1 VKRITIPKATVARLP
16 VYLQCLESLP
26 GQSATVS
33 SETLANIASVTSAK
47 VRKDLSYLGSH
58 GVRGVGYDVEQL
70 CLLIRK
76 ELGLTEDWPVVIVGV
91 GNLGSALANYGG
103 FGSSGYRVVG
113 VYDADPSKIGRG
125 IGGLIVRGLA
135 DLSGDVESNRVSI
148 GIITTPASAAQEIA
162 ELLTTAGVGSILNFA
177 PVVVR
182 VPPTTRVR
190 NVDLATE
197 LQILSYYSVQAR

>member
-1 VKRITIPKATVARLP
+1 MARLP

-26 GQSATVS
+26 GRSATVS
-33 SETLANIASVTSAK
+33 SETLADIASVTSAK

-58 GVRGVGYDVEQL
+58 GVRGVGYDKEQL

-76 ELGLTEDWPVVIVGV
+76 ELGLTEDWPVVIVGA

-103 FGSSGYRVVG
+103 FGSSGYLVVG
-113 VYDADPSKIGRG
+113 VYDDDPSKIGQPV
-125 IGGLIVRGLA
+125 GGLTVQGLA
-135 DLSGDVESNRVSI
+135 DIPGDVESNGVSI
-148 GIITTPASAAQEIA
+148 GVIATPASAAQETA
-162 ELLTTAGVGSILNFA
+162 DLLTTAGVASILNFA

-182 VPPTTRVR
+182 VPSTTRVR